1 MIASL
6 CTLKYPDKK
15 YKNLLRLLH
24 ISKSSNFF
32 KCTLYAVQGSLQSP
46 SGKLIPRR
54 GTCHIRWG
62 LHCQI
67 PSWYSSDP
75 DVAGGRDTNGLRWL
89 HCNVWRKNHRVPQ
102 ECNHRPV
109 GRSGRTSAK
118 QQTGSGMKEW
128 VPFLLLGGYGAGYE
142 IFPRDV

>member
-6 CTLKYPDKK
+6 CTLKYPNKK

-54 GTCHIRWG
+54 GTCHIR
-62 LHCQI
+62 
-67 PSWYSSDP
+67 
-75 DVAGGRDTNGLRWL
+75 
-89 HCNVWRKNHRVPQ
+89 
-102 ECNHRPV
+102 
-109 GRSGRTSAK
+109 
-118 QQTGSGMKEW
+118 
-128 VPFLLLGGYGAGYE
+128 
-142 IFPRDV
+142 